1 MAMISD
7 QPDGW
12 LKYLQKY
19 ANADLIMPDI
29 LGCIKYISDED
40 SNTDVT
46 DIDSIKEMTEIRSVP
61 LKNINTSIKPN
72 YFVRPGQHF
81 KGTKYQLEVLKY
93 VYTRIKAL
101 KTILGISL
109 DNYKLKKLLW
119 RSRRNSSQ
127 AFQQL
132 N

>member
-72 YFVRPGQHF
+72 YFVYDQANTSRGQS
-81 KGTKYQLEVLKY
+81 
-93 VYTRIKAL
+93 IC
-101 KTILGISL
+101 
-109 DNYKLKKLLW
+109 
-119 RSRRNSSQ
+119 
-127 AFQQL
+127 
-132 N
+132 